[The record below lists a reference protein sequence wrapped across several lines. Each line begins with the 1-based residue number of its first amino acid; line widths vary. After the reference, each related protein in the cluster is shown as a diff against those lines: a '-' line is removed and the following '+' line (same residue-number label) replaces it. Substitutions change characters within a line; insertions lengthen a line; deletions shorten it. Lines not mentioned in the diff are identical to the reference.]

1 MKIIED
7 TVSSVPDFENINV
20 PKYVLVIA
28 GQGNGLFSAESM
40 DIVSEIQS
48 IPISRCFFKNQFSTK
63 HYRKTISLSLLLDSI

>member
-28 GQGNGLFSAESM
+28 GQGNGLYFAESM
-40 DIVSEIQS
+40 DNVYEIQS
-48 IPISRCFFKNQFSTK
+48 IPTSRWFFKKRFSTK
-63 HYRKTISLSLLLDSI
+63 KYLIQRFVK